1 MIRTLAAS
9 AAVLALLPATAYAA
23 ETVNFTMQ
31 ASMPSLRDAA
41 LKDTFT
47 VGLADKQVETTLK
60 ITCQAAQGGIISGQ
74 NESCAVTGN
83 GALINPNNGQK
94 LQRTQYAGGWVVKSD
109 GFTDGAT
116 MAVNYLAVGKVPAT
130 NGRFAGTL
138 MLKPENPST
147 AASLLRDTILKK
159 IKVSESGLIDER
171 VDTVQFNNFTVP
183 SAGLPSDKGC
193 VWNGDMVYSYQ
204 TESWF
209 IEITAKC
216 GGKEYPLK
224 GNMPFTSTPN
234 VGNQNQY
241 DLTLTLPSD
250 DAVGGV
256 GRHHDDRHE
265 AQRIHLGRANRP
277 EQRQARHARQPKVGD
292 HEVGRLARHRL
303 QRLRAVVEQADTTG
317 LQRRQHGAQD
327 HLHRL
332 GILDHDDVEE
342 LDRHGV
348 AGVCTHGRPGSGH
361 SADRLGGGPRAKG
374 CEPRRAAL
382 TIRKG
387 DPPDSGGSSARR
399 IVRHLARCGPDTTYS
414 DSASPAYQTLTV
426 RVDST

>member
-250 DAVGGV
+250 DAGS
-256 GRHHDDRHE
+256 DDALFAQPAGDADLFAAADGISGQIIMKESSYVDVEVDGQVDKLATEIDASGSLTGQNVPIE
-265 AQRIHLGRANRP
+265 AVRSLG
-277 EQRQARHARQPKVGD
+277 
-292 HEVGRLARHRL
+292 
-303 QRLRAVVEQADTTG
+303 TII
-317 LQRRQHGAQD
+317 
-327 HLHRL
+327 
-332 GILDHDDVEE
+332 GILS
-342 LDRHGV
+342 RTFFG
-348 AGVCTHGRPGSGH
+348 A
-361 SADRLGGGPRAKG
+361 
-374 CEPRRAAL
+374 
-382 TIRKG
+382 
-387 DPPDSGGSSARR
+387 
-399 IVRHLARCGPDTTYS
+399 
-414 DSASPAYQTLTV
+414 
-426 RVDST
+426 